1 MVAPAAMRALAI
13 VAFCFAPACPLLD
26 NTHRRLSIN
35 YMEDAKLTASDAA
48 AGDYFGHSVA
58 IAGNTVVAGAYT
70 KDSHKGVVYVLR
82 TSDGGATY
90 DEVAKL
96 TASDA
101 RADANFGFS
110 VAIDGDTVAVG
121 AIGCL
126 TCGFSGAVY
135 IFRTSDGGATYP
147 QVAKL
152 TASDATGNFDYF
164 GYSVAIDGNT
174 VVVGAKYKEAVYVFR
189 TTDDG
194 ATYDQVAKLTA
205 WGASSMFNEFG
216 QSVAIDG
223 GTVVVS
229 EEADAGYTGA
239 VYVFRT
245 SDGGATYG
253 QVAKL
258 TASDGAANDRF
269 GVSVAIDGD
278 TIVVGA
284 GSEPGAVYVLTTDG
298 GATYGEVAKLTA
310 SDPSWGDEF
319 GSSVAINGTTIVA
332 GAKGDG
338 GTAWSGDGTGSAYVY
353 RTSDGEITVVKA
365 KSMTTCGE
373 GDAAGRKVLAPSALA
388 GTRCCGS
395 ISDSFCGE
403 NDKDKCVSGT
413 APGYVTYEVAK
424 ATCEDAGA
432 RLCTPDEL
440 ALKEDEGGVMGT
452 GCDFDRAYVWSSE
465 AKYDQVA
472 KLTASDGAASDS
484 FGSSLAIA
492 GDTIVI
498 GASYDDDSTGAVYVF
513 ASSPETGALSDAATR
528 AGPLLALLIVAATTV
543 LAL

>member
-1 MVAPAAMRALAI
+1 
-13 VAFCFAPACPLLD
+13 
-26 NTHRRLSIN
+26 
-35 YMEDAKLTASDAA
+35 
-48 AGDYFGHSVA
+48 VA
-58 IAGNTVVAGAYT
+58 IDGDTIVIGTYGDGDGGYGSGSV
-70 KDSHKGVVYVLR
+70 HIFH

-90 DEVAKL
+90 GQVVKL
-96 TASDA
+96 TA
-101 RADANFGFS
+101 AD
-110 VAIDGDTVAVG
+110 G
-121 AIGCL
+121 A
-126 TCGFSGAVY
+126 
-135 IFRTSDGGATYP
+135 
-147 QVAKL
+147 
-152 TASDATGNFDYF
+152 GNDYF
-164 GYSVAIDGNT
+164 GYSVAIDGAT
-174 VVVGAKYKEAVYVFR
+174 IVIGAYGG
-189 TTDDG
+189 DDG
-194 ATYDQVAKLTA
+194 DWTSGSAY
-205 WGASSMFNEFG
+205 
-216 QSVAIDG
+216 
-223 GTVVVS
+223 
-229 EEADAGYTGA
+229 
-239 VYVFRT
+239 VYRT
-245 SDGGATYG
+245 SDDGATYG

-258 TASDGAANDRF
+258 TASDAAASDNF
-269 GVSVAIDGD
+269 GWSVAIAGD
-278 TIVVGA
+278 TVVIGA
-284 GSEPGAVYVLTTDG
+284 YADDDGGGDSGSAYVFRTNDG
-298 GATYGEVAKLTA
+298 GATYGQVARLTA
-310 SDPSWGDEF
+310 ADAASGDNF

-465 AKYDQVA
+465 AKYDQA

>member
-1 MVAPAAMRALAI
+1 MRALAI

-26 NTHRRLSIN
+26 NTHRRSLSDELHTN
-35 YMEDAKLTASDAA
+35 FGQLKLTASDAA

-70 KDSHKGVVYVLR
+70 KDSYTGVVYVLR

-110 VAIDGDTVAVG
+110 VAIDGATVVVG
-121 AIGCL
+121 APGCL

-164 GYSVAIDGNT
+164 GYSVAIDGST

-205 WGASSMFNEFG
+205 WGASSIINEFG

-229 EEADAGYTGA
+229 EEADAGAGYYTGA

-269 GVSVAIDGD
+269 GYSVAIDGD
-278 TIVVGA
+278 TIVIGAYGA
-284 GSEPGAVYVLTTDG
+284 GAGGAVYVFLTTDS
-298 GATYGEVAKLTA
+298 GATYNQVAKLTA
-310 SDPSWGDEF
+310 ADGAVFDRF

-338 GTAWSGDGTGSAYVY
+338 GTGLVGDGTGSAYVF
-353 RTSDGEITVVKA
+353 RTSDGA
-365 KSMTTCGE
+365 
-373 GDAAGRKVLAPSALA
+373 
-388 GTRCCGS
+388 
-395 ISDSFCGE
+395 
-403 NDKDKCVSGT
+403 
-413 APGYVTYEVAK
+413 TY
-424 ATCEDAGA
+424 
-432 RLCTPDEL
+432 DE
-440 ALKEDEGGVMGT
+440 
-452 GCDFDRAYVWSSE
+452 
-465 AKYDQVA
+465 VA
-472 KLTASDGAASDS
+472 KLTASDAAASDS

-492 GDTIVI
+492 GDTIAI

-513 ASSPETGALSDAATR
+513 ASTSPETASTNPETGALSDAATR

>member
-1 MVAPAAMRALAI
+1 MRALAI

-26 NTHRRLSIN
+26 NTHRRSLS
-35 YMEDAKLTASDAA
+35 DANFEKLKLTASDAA

-284 GSEPGAVYVLTTDG
+284 GSEPGAVYVSRP
-298 GATYGEVAKLTA
+298 TA
-310 SDPSWGDEF
+310 APRTARWPS
-319 GSSVAINGTTIVA
+319 
-332 GAKGDG
+332 
-338 GTAWSGDGTGSAYVY
+338 
-353 RTSDGEITVVKA
+353 
-365 KSMTTCGE
+365 
-373 GDAAGRKVLAPSALA
+373 
-388 GTRCCGS
+388 
-395 ISDSFCGE
+395 
-403 NDKDKCVSGT
+403 
-413 APGYVTYEVAK
+413 
-424 ATCEDAGA
+424 
-432 RLCTPDEL
+432 
-440 ALKEDEGGVMGT
+440 
-452 GCDFDRAYVWSSE
+452 
-465 AKYDQVA
+465 
-472 KLTASDGAASDS
+472 
-484 FGSSLAIA
+484 
-492 GDTIVI
+492 
-498 GASYDDDSTGAVYVF
+498 
-513 ASSPETGALSDAATR
+513 
-528 AGPLLALLIVAATTV
+528 
-543 LAL
+543 

>member
-1 MVAPAAMRALAI
+1 MRALAI

-48 AGDYFGHSVA
+48 AGDNFGHSVA

-101 RADANFGFS
+101 KEDAHFGFS

-121 AIGCL
+121 AAGCL
-126 TCGFSGAVY
+126 TCYFSGAVY

-229 EEADAGYTGA
+229 EEADAGAGYYTGA

-284 GSEPGAVYVLTTDG
+284 GSEPGAVYVFLTTDG

-338 GTAWSGDGTGSAYVY
+338 GTAGFSDGTGSAYVF
-353 RTSDGEITVVKA
+353 RTSDGGFTVVKA
-365 KSMTTCGE
+365 KSGTQCGE
-373 GDAAGRKVLAPSALA
+373 GDATGNKVLVPSALA
-388 GTRCCGS
+388 ATRCCGS
-395 ISDSFCGE
+395 IFDSFCGE
-403 NDKDKCVSGT
+403 NDKDKCVNGA

-465 AKYDQVA
+465 AKYDQA